1 MLRNEK
7 KAVASI
13 LADNV
18 FLAYE
23 EISQTYRRGSAWIE
37 LLSNLKNK
45 GKTVL
50 DAGCGSGLH
59 SIYLAERGFS
69 VVGLDISHG
78 MVKRLA
84 KTTYRKK
91 LTAYVDAVAGDM
103 RYLPFRDKLFDYIIA
118 IASIHH
124 VPLYKERVKVV
135 EEFSRVLKEK
145 GVLIVSVWSLLQPS
159 LLLRVFKTWI
169 MKQGFEFGDVFVSW
183 KTKRRKVERFF
194 HLFTRGEL
202 RRLITSKGLFKIV
215 RVYGW
220 SPKKGLLARNFVVE
234 AVKNGDA

>member
-1 MLRNEK
+1 MLKNEE

-37 LLSNLKNK
+37 LLSNLENE

-59 SIYLAERGFS
+59 SIYLAECGFS
-69 VVGLDISHG
+69 VIGLDISYG

-84 KTTYRKK
+84 KTASRKK
-91 LTAYVDAVAGDM
+91 LTVYIDAVTGDM

-124 VPLYKERVKVV
+124 VPLHKERARVV
-135 EEFSRVLKEK
+135 EEFNRVLKER
-145 GVLIVSVWSLLQPS
+145 GILIVSVWSLLQPS
-159 LLLRVFKTWI
+159 LLFRAFKTWI
-169 MKQGFEFGDVFVSW
+169 MRRGFEFGDVFVSW
-183 KTKRRKVERFF
+183 KTKRREVERFF
-194 HLFTRGEL
+194 HLFTKREL
-202 RRLITSKGLFKIV
+202 RRLITSKGLFKII

-220 SPKKGLLARNFVVE
+220 SPKEGPLARNFVAE